1 MPIIIAKLEIQ
12 RAEIVSF
19 HDGLMNDSSSK
30 IIFPVLLR
38 AQSAKL
44 FILYLIQIPISC
56 SVVTTIL
63 PGFLHNLYPAQN
75 MKYKNRNKIEKKNKK
90 KQKNKQRTKSVSKCS
105 SKMLLSGLAEHS
117 IWLFKLVNFFPSFT
131 VTSPTH
137 ESIIETDLK
146 PEMDQMMM

>member
-12 RAEIVSF
+12 QAEIVSF

-56 SVVTTIL
+56 SIVTTIL
-63 PGFLHNLYPAQN
+63 PGFLHYLYTPQN
-75 MKYKNRNKIEKKNKK
+75 MKYKNRNKIEKTKK
-90 KQKNKQRTKSVSKCS
+90 TKQATSKKS
-105 SKMLLSGLAEHS
+105 
-117 IWLFKLVNFFPSFT
+117 F
-131 VTSPTH
+131 
-137 ESIIETDLK
+137 
-146 PEMDQMMM
+146 QMFL